1 MEHEI
6 ATVQVLHHEEK
17 VGLEQKFGISIK
29 KETRMNSTHVSL
41 EGAKEVAEEGVFDTQ
56 GENFSLDHRTLNVI
70 VLQNRIFLQC
80 LVINQ
85 SGDESQVP

>member
-1 MEHEI
+1 M
-6 ATVQVLHHEEK
+6 
-17 VGLEQKFGISIK
+17 K
-29 KETRMNSTHVSL
+29 KKTGMHSTHVSL
-41 EGAKEVAEEGVFDTQ
+41 EGAKEMAEEGVFDAQ

-85 SGDESQVP
+85 